1 MTIADRFIG
10 KVALVTGGAQGIGQA
25 VVERL
30 VAEGAA
36 VVIPD
41 RKAEKTEALVREVRS
56 GGGRAV
62 AVCVDVRDDDS
73 AEKIVKES
81 VDAYGRVDL
90 AVICAGICK
99 LNDWTEITP
108 EEWDQTLD
116 INLRGAFLCL
126 QAIAKQMIA
135 QGDGGAIVNIASTS
149 GHGPRPDG
157 AHYGASKAGLI
168 HLTRSLA
175 LGLAP
180 HRIRV
185 NGISPGVTENTGT
198 WDMAVRGRAALQRIS
213 EEEYRQKVY
222 SLIPLGRGAARE
234 EVAGLTAFLL
244 SEEASFITGQIIMQ
258 DGGYSL
264 KVA

>member
-1 MTIADRFIG
+1 M
-10 KVALVTGGAQGIGQA
+10 L
-25 VVERL
+25 
-30 VAEGAA
+30 
-36 VVIPD
+36 
-41 RKAEKTEALVREVRS
+41 
-56 GGGRAV
+56 
-62 AVCVDVRDDDS
+62 
-73 AEKIVKES
+73 
-81 VDAYGRVDL
+81 
-90 AVICAGICK
+90 CAGIAK
-99 LNDWTEITP
+99 LKDWTEITP

-157 AHYGASKAGLI
+157 ADYGASKAGLI
-168 HLTRSLA
+168 HLTRSVA

-180 HRIRV
+180 QRIRV
-185 NGISPGVTENTGT
+185 NAISPGVTEKTGGWKT
-198 WDMAVRGRAALQRIS
+198 AVRDRAALQRIS
-213 EEEYRQKVY
+213 EEEYQQKVY
-222 SLIPLGRGAARE
+222 SLIPLGRGAAPE
-234 EVAGLTAFLL
+234 EIAGLVAFLL

>member
-1 MTIADRFIG
+1 MTIGDRFMG
-10 KVALVTGGAQGIGQA
+10 KVAIVTGGAQGIGQA

-41 RKAEKTEALVREVRS
+41 RQEEQTEALAREVRS
-56 GGGRAV
+56 RGGRAV
-62 AVCVDVRDDDS
+62 AVGVDVRDDDS
-73 AEKIVKES
+73 GARIVK
-81 VDAYGRVDL
+81 DAVAAYDRVDL
-90 AVICAGICK
+90 AVICAGICSLK
-99 LNDWTEITP
+99 DWTEITP
-108 EEWDQTLD
+108 EDWDQTLD
-116 INLRGAFLCL
+116 VNLRGAFLCL

-157 AHYGASKAGLI
+157 AHYGVSKAGLI

-185 NGISPGVTENTGT
+185 NGISPGVTESTGT